1 MSEEEK
7 DANSYGRAM
16 NEEKEELSK

>member
-16 NEEKEELSK
+16 NEELEELSK